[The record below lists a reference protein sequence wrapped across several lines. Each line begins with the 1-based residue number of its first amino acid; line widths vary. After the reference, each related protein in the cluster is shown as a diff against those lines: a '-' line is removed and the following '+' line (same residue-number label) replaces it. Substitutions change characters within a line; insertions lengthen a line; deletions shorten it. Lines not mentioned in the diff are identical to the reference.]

1 MVRTHEPRVNGAGGG
16 SPVPNVTQEA
26 LDLLASYIV
35 AAILDR
41 LPALIAA
48 ESDRLAYD
56 LDQLSKATTLS
67 RRTLEGYVAD
77 GTLSATRVGRRL
89 IVFPES
95 ARAFLRSF
103 HRSRRGVA

>member
-1 MVRTHEPRVNGAGGG
+1 MVTTHGPRVNGARDGT
-16 SPVPNVTQEA
+16 PVSNITQED

-35 AAILDR
+35 ATLLDR
-41 LPALIAA
+41 LPPLIAP

-56 LDQLSKATTLS
+56 LDQLSEATTLS

-103 HRSRRGVA
+103 DRNRRGVA